1 MCDCG
6 NFSILEYIE
15 RGFSRFLYPWW
26 HPKLGH
32 IGRMLGDRRCRVSP
46 LSLETSR
53 AVALH
58 FPFWVCLCAITL
70 HTRGSR
76 KDAALAGYSRKCTP
90 YVGVAGY
97 SSVMWS
103 NRQKMHDADPDDA
116 DAAAGLASARAPRD
130 TSTVR
135 L

>member
-46 LSLETSR
+46 LSLES
-53 AVALH
+53 
-58 FPFWVCLCAITL
+58 LCAFSVL
-70 HTRGSR
+70 GVSVCNHAAPEDRGR
-76 KDAALAGYSRKCTP
+76 TPRWRATAENALPT
-90 YVGVAGY
+90 
-97 SSVMWS
+97 
-103 NRQKMHDADPDDA
+103 
-116 DAAAGLASARAPRD
+116 
-130 TSTVR
+130 
-135 L
+135 

>member
-46 LSLETSR
+46 LSLESLCIFRSGCVCVQSR
-53 AVALH
+53 
-58 FPFWVCLCAITL
+58 C
-70 HTRGSR
+70 TRGSR

>member
-53 AVALH
+53 SAFSVLGVS
-58 FPFWVCLCAITL
+58 VCN
-70 HTRGSR
+70 H
-76 KDAALAGYSRKCTP
+76 AAHPRIAEGRR
-90 YVGVAGY
+90 VGGL
-97 SSVMWS
+97 
-103 NRQKMHDADPDDA
+103 QPKMHS
-116 DAAAGLASARAPRD
+116 LRRRS
-130 TSTVR
+130 R

>member
-46 LSLETSR
+46 LSARVTSR
-53 AVALH
+53 SA
-58 FPFWVCLCAITL
+58 FFSFWACVCVQSRC
-70 HTRGSR
+70 TRGSR